1 VVGRYANVSVFD
13 VDSHR
18 HLHEILSTLPLDP
31 YLDIDV
37 TPLITH
43 PSALSAE
50 D

>member
-1 VVGRYANVSVFD
+1 
-13 VDSHR
+13 VDSHQR
-18 HLHEILSTLPLDP
+18 LHEILSTLPLAA

-37 TPLITH
+37 TPLTTH